1 MELPDQITLEEF
13 DRLPV
18 ATQIYYQKNVDAGVA
33 TVDIALNNVLQR
45 GGYTTSQKALKA
57 QLAEITSELDKY
69 KSFAPNPTE
78 LSEKIKN
85 WEELEASQ
93 VAGNDDFK
101 KKLDEIKAASEK
113 RLTDELA
120 KKDNSFKQMLADL
133 EEKNRLY
140 SEQIRNI
147 QLWEGIAKLA
157 PDLKPKY
164 VPTFKDSFLKLF
176 TLDEDNSLKL
186 TGTDPE
192 SLINTPAKKMD
203 SIRKEF
209 PELFLSAKEVE
220 FSPYNPQNKSK
231 EESAK
236 TDFQQALARKD
247 VEGMLAAQRRM

>member
-120 KKDNSFKQMLADL
+120 KKDNSFKQTL
-133 EEKNRLY
+133 EKRVN
-140 SEQIRNI
+140 
-147 QLWEGIAKLA
+147 
-157 PDLKPKY
+157 
-164 VPTFKDSFLKLF
+164 
-176 TLDEDNSLKL
+176 
-186 TGTDPE
+186 
-192 SLINTPAKKMD
+192 
-203 SIRKEF
+203 
-209 PELFLSAKEVE
+209 
-220 FSPYNPQNKSK
+220 
-231 EESAK
+231 
-236 TDFQQALARKD
+236 
-247 VEGMLAAQRRM
+247 